1 MSEWSGVQNFFLI
14 CEILVRARE
23 TRDGGETNN
32 EARRVYDLY
41 ARPMP
46 V

>member
-1 MSEWSGVQNFFLI
+1 VERGKFFPFS
-14 CEILVRARE
+14 EILLRARE